1 MDLEQ
6 RVIENVRQVG
16 VTDPIASGRRFDY
29 ADAVEVELGEA
40 DRDAPEAWVR
50 AGLADSPALVK
61 RITSLLGVG
70 RTPDSDG
77 IAGFKV
83 IESNADVVHLEQTLP
98 LMHVIVVGR
107 NIGLST
113 RTFTTLLTY
122 ERPIARLLW
131 AVVGVAHRRTARRLI
146 TAKAVD
152 GTAEVGGDGRG

>member
-1 MDLEQ
+1 MRVCMLFGMELEQ
-6 RVIENVRQVG
+6 RLVQQVRRVE

-29 ADAVEVELGEA
+29 ADAVEVELPEP

-70 RTPDSDG
+70 KTPDSDG
-77 IAGFKV
+77 IPGFKV
-83 IESNADVVHLEQTLP
+83 IESNAEVVHLEQALP
-98 LMHVIVVGR
+98 LMHVTLIGR

-113 RTFTTLLTY
+113 RTLTTLLTY
-122 ERPIARLLW
+122 ERPIARLIW

-146 TAKAVD
+146 TAKAP
-152 GTAEVGGDGRG
+152 A